1 MEYVSGGE
9 LFYHLTKTRGFGEER
24 SRFYSAEIT
33 LAIGFL
39 HQHNIVYR
47 DLKVVRP
54 AVMISWEGAAHHL
67 AQVVGTNLGLSSTCA
82 ATSYVK
88 HYSKAVGPFCND
100 IHS

>member
-54 AVMISWEGAAHHL
+54 AVMISWGGSRPPLTTGGWYKPRAFKYMCS
-67 AQVVGTNLGLSSTCA
+67 NLLCETLFKGCRAIL
-82 ATSYVK
+82 
-88 HYSKAVGPFCND
+88 
-100 IHS
+100 